1 MLLKSIV
8 ILISKIY
15 MLADAI
21 IAVFYI
27 LEEFQDQFVKN
38 IPFNVF
44 YNILNY
50 ILNDIIELNFRLTTF
65 YNYIIELLELYKVL
79 KEDI

>member
-1 MLLKSIV
+1 
-8 ILISKIY
+8 